1 MTISRRELSKVL
13 SEKISPSYK
22 VASWSALYRGLSRN
36 TADELQ
42 GTRSEKSSQ
51 GAILVQP
58 KQMEVGCICCPVQCN
73 NEGGRG
79 GGMVGK
85 NGKKREICIF
95 QYSYYLGRINTRKER

>member
-1 MTISRRELSKVL
+1 M
-13 SEKISPSYK
+13 SPSYK

-58 KQMEVGCICCPVQCN
+58 KQREVGCICCPVQCN

-79 GGMVGK
+79 GGIVGK
-85 NGKKREICIF
+85 RGRKSGEKKGKSVSSNIPII
-95 QYSYYLGRINTRKER
+95 YGATRKDR

>member
-1 MTISRRELSKVL
+1 M
-13 SEKISPSYK
+13 
-22 VASWSALYRGLSRN
+22 ASWSVLYRGLSRN

-79 GGMVGK
+79 VGIVGK
-85 NGKKREICIF
+85 RGRKSGIKKKGNLYLPIFLLFMELQGKLHFSKILTKR
-95 QYSYYLGRINTRKER
+95 